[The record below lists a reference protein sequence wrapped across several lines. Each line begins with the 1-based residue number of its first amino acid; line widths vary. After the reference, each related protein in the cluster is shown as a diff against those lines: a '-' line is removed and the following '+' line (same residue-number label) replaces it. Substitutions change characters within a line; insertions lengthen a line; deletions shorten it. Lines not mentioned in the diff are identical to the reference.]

1 MIDYVLLNMLKN
13 IIVLLFVISPILFF
27 TQTIEK
33 DKVDTTYIYKNLED
47 ALVNPNQVFHLKL
60 KRKKLKEFP
69 LEVLK
74 FKNLITLDLTKN
86 KISSI
91 PYEIKELKYLKT
103 LKLNKNKFT
112 VFPKAICLVTSI
124 EQLEI
129 NNNSIV
135 EIPKE
140 IEKLKNLIYL
150 DMWSNELAIFPK
162 ELSKLNKLKTF
173 DLRVIQLS
181 DKEQKAIH
189 KLLPNTKIYMS
200 NSCNC
205 AN

>member
-1 MIDYVLLNMLKN
+1 MVKN
-13 IIVLLFVISPILFF
+13 IIVFIFILTPVLFF
-27 TQTIEK
+27 AQTIEK
-33 DKVDTTYIYKNLED
+33 KKIDTAYIYKSIED
-47 ALVNPNQVFHLKL
+47 ALVHPNQVFHLKL

-69 LEVLK
+69 LDILK
-74 FKNLITLDLTKN
+74 LKNLVTLDLTKN

-91 PYEIKELKYLKT
+91 PYKIKELKHLKT

-124 EQLEI
+124 ERLEI

-162 ELSKLNKLKTF
+162 ELSKLYKLKTF

-181 DKEQKAIH
+181 DKEQKALH